1 MKTVI
6 LLALLIVGC
15 EKQVRE
21 DSHNEIQWG
30 NDLDSALTIASNP
43 NKIIM
48 IDFMAEWCPPCQK
61 MDNETFSDE
70 NIIKKSNEFIPIR
83 IDVDKQQDIAKE
95 YNGNARKYGG
105 AGIPNILFLDKNKN
119 IIKKSNEFI
128 LVRIDVDKQQ
138 NIAEEYNGNA
148 RKYGG
153 IGIPNI
159 LFLDKEK
166 KIIRHIVGFHDVDQL
181 MGIMDSVLM
190 KL

>member
-1 MKTVI
+1 MKK
-6 LLALLIVGC
+6 LLLIALLIVGC

-21 DSHNEIQWG
+21 DSHDGIQWW
-30 NDLDSALTIASNP
+30 NNLDSAIIIASNS

-48 IDFMAEWCPPCQK
+48 IDFMAEWCPPCK
-61 MDNETFSDE
+61 EMDKKTFSNT
-70 NIIKKSNEFIPIR
+70 NIIKKSNEFIP
-83 IDVDKQQDIAKE
+83 
-95 YNGNARKYGG
+95 
-105 AGIPNILFLDKNKN
+105 
-119 IIKKSNEFI
+119 
-128 LVRIDVDKQQ
+128 VRIDVDKQN

-159 LFLDKEK
+159 LFIDKEK

>member
-1 MKTVI
+1 MLRKI
-6 LLALLIVGC
+6 PYYKLLLFILLIVIGC

-21 DSHNEIQWG
+21 DSHNGIKWG
-30 NDLDSALTIASNP
+30 NNLDSAFAIASKS
-43 NKIIM
+43 NKLIM
-48 IDFMAEWCPPCQK
+48 IDFMAEWCPPCK
-61 MDNETFSDE
+61 EMDKNTFS
-70 NIIKKSNEFIPIR
+70 
-83 IDVDKQQDIAKE
+83 
-95 YNGNARKYGG
+95 
-105 AGIPNILFLDKNKN
+105 NKN

-138 NIAEEYNGNA
+138 DIAEEYNGNA

>member
-1 MKTVI
+1 MLRKI
-6 LLALLIVGC
+6 PYYKLLLFILLIVGC
-15 EKQVRE
+15 EKQVSE
-21 DSHNEIQWG
+21 YNNNGIKWG
-30 NDLDSALTIASNP
+30 DNFDSALTLASKS
-43 NKIIM
+43 NKLIM
-48 IDFMAEWCPPCQK
+48 IDFMAEWCPPCK
-61 MDNETFSDE
+61 EMDKNTFS
-70 NIIKKSNEFIPIR
+70 
-83 IDVDKQQDIAKE
+83 
-95 YNGNARKYGG
+95 
-105 AGIPNILFLDKNKN
+105 NKN

-166 KIIRHIVGFHDVDQL
+166 NIIRHIVGFHDVDQL

-190 KL
+190 KLEEIKKK

>member
-1 MKTVI
+1 MKK
-6 LLALLIVGC
+6 LLLIALLIVGC
-15 EKQVRE
+15 DKQVSE
-21 DSHNEIQWG
+21 DNHNGIKWG
-30 NDLDSALTIASNP
+30 NNLDSALTLASNS

-48 IDFMAEWCPPCQK
+48 IDFMAEWCPPCK
-61 MDNETFSDE
+61 EMDKKTFLNT
-70 NIIKKSNEFIPIR
+70 NIIKKTNEFIT
-83 IDVDKQQDIAKE
+83 
-95 YNGNARKYGG
+95 
-105 AGIPNILFLDKNKN
+105 
-119 IIKKSNEFI
+119 
-128 LVRIDVDKQQ
+128 VRIDVDKQQ

-166 KIIRHIVGFHDVDQL
+166 KIIRHIVGFHDVNQL

>member
-1 MKTVI
+1 MKTPYYT
-6 LLALLIVGC
+6 LLLFVLLIVGC

-21 DSHNEIQWG
+21 DSQIGIQWG
-30 NDLDSALTIASNP
+30 NNLDSALTIASNI

-61 MDNETFSDE
+61 MEKETFPNVD
-70 NIIKKSNEFIPIR
+70 IIKKSNDFIPIR
-83 IDVDKQQDIAKE
+83 IDIDKQ
-95 YNGNARKYGG
+95 
-105 AGIPNILFLDKNKN
+105 KN
-119 IIKKSNEFI
+119 IA
-128 LVRIDVDKQQ
+128 Q
-138 NIAEEYNGNA
+138 EYNGNA

-159 LFLDKEK
+159 LFLDKDK
-166 KIIRHIVGFHDVDQL
+166 NIIRHIVGFHDVIRL

>member
-1 MKTVI
+1 MIRRLII
-6 LLALLIVGC
+6 LLLIVGC
-15 EKQVRE
+15 EKQVSE
-21 DSHNEIQWG
+21 DNKNGIKWG
-30 NDLDSALTIASNP
+30 NNLDLAFAIASNS
-43 NKIIM
+43 NKLIM
-48 IDFMAEWCPPCQK
+48 IDFMAEWCPPCK
-61 MDNETFSDE
+61 EMDKNTFS
-70 NIIKKSNEFIPIR
+70 
-83 IDVDKQQDIAKE
+83 
-95 YNGNARKYGG
+95 
-105 AGIPNILFLDKNKN
+105 NKN

-128 LVRIDVDKQQ
+128 LVRIDVDKQK

-159 LFLDKEK
+159 LFIDKEK

>member
-1 MKTVI
+1 MLRRLTI
-6 LLALLIVGC
+6 LLLIVGC
-15 EKQVRE
+15 EKQINE
-21 DSHNEIQWG
+21 DSRHAIQWG
-30 NDLDSALTIASNP
+30 NNLDSAFTIASNS

-61 MDNETFSDE
+61 MDKNTFSNI
-70 NIIKKSNEFIPIR
+70 NIINKSNEFI
-83 IDVDKQQDIAKE
+83 A
-95 YNGNARKYGG
+95 
-105 AGIPNILFLDKNKN
+105 
-119 IIKKSNEFI
+119 
-128 LVRIDVDKQQ
+128 VRIDIDKQQ
-138 NIAEEYNGNA
+138 NIAEQYNGNA

-166 KIIRHIVGFHDVDQL
+166 KIIRHIVGFHDVNQL